1 MIELNW
7 EDKIIL
13 VVDDTKMNFVVLKT
27 QLRKTKA
34 NVLWIEN
41 GYEAVQFIKNGN
53 KVDLILMDIRMPV
66 MDGIEASKTIKE
78 LNPGIPVIIQTAS
91 VMGSAYEEI
100 STSNCDDTIF
110 KPIDANKLIE
120 IITKQFEKY
129 SKI

>member
-1 MIELNW
+1 MNEFNW

-34 NVLWIEN
+34 EVIWIEN
-41 GYEAVQFIKNGN
+41 GYDAVQFIKNGN
-53 KVDLILMDIRMPV
+53 KADLILMDIRMPV
-66 MDGIEASKTIKE
+66 MDGIEASRTIKVI
-78 LNPGIPVIIQTAS
+78 NPGIPVVIQTAS
-91 VMGSAYEEI
+91 VMGSAFEEI

-120 IITKQFEKY
+120 IIANQFEKY
-129 SKI
+129 SKK